1 VVSGIEFQ
9 ASQVIERLEEAVEK
23 AEDGDGG
30 PAAGQSWKNSH
41 AFLPLPSKTT
51 EEILSLLEVLTFTVV
66 AMILCHKMVIK
77 VSKYTCQFLVT
88 CARIRNFCWEC
99 YVNER

>member
-23 AEDGDGG
+23 AEDRDGG
-30 PAAGQSWKNSH
+30 SAAGQSWKNSH

-51 EEILSLLEVLTFTVV
+51 EDILSLLEVLIVPLV
-66 AMILCHKMVIK
+66 IRLCHRMLINVQTSLI
-77 VSKYTCQFLVT
+77 
-88 CARIRNFCWEC
+88 
-99 YVNER
+99 